1 MKAILNMITG
11 TFCSRVLGLIRD
23 IIFFAILGSSMEAS
37 AFLIAFAIPNL
48 FRRLCGEGALS
59 SSFIPVFAQ
68 RYVKQP
74 QTALHFLNLFFSRI
88 GIYLFIGI
96 LISMLT
102 LGCLYSIMHNQK
114 WITVIYLTNAML
126 PYLWFICIAALLNG
140 TLNVLNS
147 FSLTAFSPVFLNLT
161 MLIGL
166 AFSTFVVTPMQ
177 KVTILSIS
185 VVIGGFCQWILP
197 KYQLKRLGFPLNVFT
212 WEKDSDLTYIWNLF
226 IPSIFGAAI
235 FQINTLLGRFLAF
248 HNDAGA
254 VSYLYL
260 ANRFLEL
267 PLGLFAFAII
277 SFLLPKLSLAEAK
290 NDLPKAKAIFNN
302 CFDLLLLLLLPA
314 SCALYLLAEPI
325 LKLLFCWGKFTLED
339 IKAVVSLLKIFALGL
354 PLFGISS
361 LFTRVFYAHRD
372 MKTPVKLS
380 FYALILYLS
389 LALILMPYIK
399 IAGLVWAS
407 VLSTSIQ
414 LVLQWNLLKKRY
426 TYYNL
431 NHSWIFGKKWFC
443 LIFFT
448 CFLYLHT
455 KAYEWNYEKFP
466 HALLLL
472 KLIIIHSL
480 SYFILLALFDR
491 SSFKKFV
498 SLHTDN

>member
-11 TFCSRVLGLIRD
+11 TFCSRILGLIRD
-23 IIFFAILGSSMEAS
+23 IVFFAILGSSMEAS

-48 FRRLCGEGALS
+48 FRRLCGEGALN
-59 SSFIPVFAQ
+59 SSFIPVLAQ

-74 QTALHFLNLFFSRI
+74 QTTLYFLNSFFSRI
-88 GIYLFIGI
+88 GTYLFIGI
-96 LISMLT
+96 LIFMLI
-102 LGCLYSIMHNQK
+102 LGCLYSVINNSK
-114 WITVIYLTNAML
+114 WAMVIYLTNVML

-166 AFSTFVVTPMQ
+166 TSSTFFATPIQ

-185 VVIGGFCQWILP
+185 VVIGGVFQWIFP

-212 WEKDSDLTYIWNLF
+212 WEKDSDLTHVWNLF

-248 HNDAGA
+248 YNDTEA

-290 NDLPKAKAIFNN
+290 NDLKKAKTILNN

-325 LKLLFCWGKFTLED
+325 LKLFFCWGNFTLDD
-339 IKAVVSLLKIFALGL
+339 IKAVVPLLKIFALGL

-399 IAGLVWAS
+399 ISGLVWAS

-414 LVLQWNLLKKRY
+414 LILQWNLLKKRY
-426 TYYNL
+426 TYYNI
-431 NHSWIFGKKWFC
+431 NYTWIFGKKWLC
-443 LIFFT
+443 LIIFT
-448 CFLYLHT
+448 YFLYLHT
-455 KAYEWNYEKFP
+455 NTYEWNYEKLP

-480 SYFILLALFDR
+480 SYFILIALLDR
-491 SSFKKFV
+491 NSFKKLA
-498 SLHTDN
+498 SLCTEN